1 MFTNNYSLVNIGT
14 TYASRKLEMVMVL
27 IGRVEPETSRVY
39 DAYQLLLMYSKKTT
53 NPRKLE
59 ILLTITQT
67 ELERNVIK
75 MLTRESETQKY
86 TQLETNYRWRSNSD
100 VSLPSLLRFY
110 PEGFRDVFC
119 PFTEPYHLRS
129 PTF

>member
-27 IGRVEPETSRVY
+27 IGRVELETSRVY

-67 ELERNVIK
+67 ELERNMIK
-75 MLTRESETQKY
+75 MLTRESETQK
-86 TQLETNYRWRSNSD
+86 
-100 VSLPSLLRFY
+100 
-110 PEGFRDVFC
+110 
-119 PFTEPYHLRS
+119 
-129 PTF
+129 